1 MANLIKM
8 IPRGTRM
15 YKGKLPFKCF
25 NFGRTGDFA
34 AKFPHKEGNFN
45 QSKVQSKEHQMK
57 TKNLYSKV
65 DLELTTDD
73 DEDNSDIERNEIMFL
88 SMENHHH
95 KEETNKE
102 NEEEFVVDIESK
114 LVASL
119 EEIENLRENSERQ

>member
-1 MANLIKM
+1 
-8 IPRGTRM
+8 
-15 YKGKLPFKCF
+15 
-25 NFGRTGDFA
+25 
-34 AKFPHKEGNFN
+34 
-45 QSKVQSKEHQMK
+45 MK

-65 DLELTTDD
+65 DLELITDD

-102 NEEEFVVDIESK
+102 SEEEFVVDIESK

-119 EEIENLRENSERQ
+119 EEIENLRESSERQ

>member
-1 MANLIKM
+1 
-8 IPRGTRM
+8 
-15 YKGKLPFKCF
+15 
-25 NFGRTGDFA
+25 
-34 AKFPHKEGNFN
+34 
-45 QSKVQSKEHQMK
+45 MK